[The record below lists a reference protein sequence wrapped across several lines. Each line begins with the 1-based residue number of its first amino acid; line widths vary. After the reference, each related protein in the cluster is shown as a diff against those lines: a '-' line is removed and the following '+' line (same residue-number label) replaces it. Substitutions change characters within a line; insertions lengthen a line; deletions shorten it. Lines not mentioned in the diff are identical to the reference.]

1 MVSTYTTVSELE
13 PDSMGF
19 MHKKVFVR
27 RLALF
32 LKVHRC
38 IFIISPTSRRF
49 ISNSIAIA
57 ESWLMVDRIIHLH
70 SGMFFVYAFER
81 KINIEFCIK

>member
-49 ISNSIAIA
+49 ISNSLAIA
-57 ESWLMVDRIIHLH
+57 ESWLMVDRIDYSFTQWHVFCLR
-70 SGMFFVYAFER
+70 FR
-81 KINIEFCIK
+81 KKNKH